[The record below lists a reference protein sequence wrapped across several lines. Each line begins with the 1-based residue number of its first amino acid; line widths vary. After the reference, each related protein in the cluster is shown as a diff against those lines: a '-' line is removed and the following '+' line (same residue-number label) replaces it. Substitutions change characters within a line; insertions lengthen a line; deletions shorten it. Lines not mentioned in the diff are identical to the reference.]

1 MATLEDLI
9 RQKQELEKE
18 IEEVTRR
25 ERINA
30 INTCRE
36 LIQKFDLQPAEI
48 GLKKLMRKGAM
59 IPKFMG
65 PKAKLGRDAAANPSG
80 FSRLSLKARA
90 LKISVLPLP

>member
-36 LIQKFDLQPAEI
+36 LFKNSTFAC
-48 GLKKLMRKGAM
+48 R
-59 IPKFMG
+59 
-65 PKAKLGRDAAANPSG
+65 N
-80 FSRLSLKARA
+80 RA
-90 LKISVLPLP
+90 

>member
-65 PKAKLGRDAAANPSG
+65 PKG
-80 FSRLSLKARA
+80 SRLSLKARA
-90 LKISVLPLP
+90 LRISVLLPPLQWKKTKKPA